1 MTSIRHVLYIWRWWL
16 IAFVDTRSLQIDNR
30 MLPAAGTIT
39 YRWLNP
45 IRLSYMHA
53 LAAYCAPFHN
63 DNDTRRHYFFSTIF
77 YWSYS
82 IASFKSFAATSVLS
96 MFTIRYRIE
105 LLNFCMLCTN
115 SSQKSPSAKI
125 RNNIMFCAYHDTEY
139 FAKLWKWKHIFE
151 CICSSIHP
159 SIAL

>member
-53 LAAYCAPFHN
+53 SAAYCAPFHN
-63 DNDTRRHYFFSTIF
+63 GNDTRRPYFFSTIF
-77 YWSYS
+77 YWLYS
-82 IASFKSFAATSVLS
+82 IASFNISKFCCDKCTFYVYHPIPYWIIEFLHAMYKQFAWPLQ
-96 MFTIRYRIE
+96 
-105 LLNFCMLCTN
+105 
-115 SSQKSPSAKI
+115 QKSVIILCPVL
-125 RNNIMFCAYHDTEY
+125 TEY

-151 CICSSIHP
+151 CICSSIH
-159 SIAL
+159 SSTAL